1 MTGYER
7 VVHDISIRRG
17 DRAANRCVLKSLS
30 DVACE
35 VSESAD
41 TPDRRAAAAV
51 RGGQAGR
58 RDVRRPDPVH
68 SNRRIAAVARR
79 LTQDF
84 RGSKVPH
91 CIGIARR
98 FIVRAIARCRASGW
112 RGNPSSRSRALGAAN
127 PARGPVRRR
136 IGAAAR
142 KVPLIAR
149 NHASAHRTPGGCP
162 AFNLPIASCFPFV
175 PRPSGA
181 RRCHRTICLMP

>member
-7 VVHDISIRRG
+7 IVHDISIRRG
-17 DRAANRCVLKSLS
+17 DCAANQCVLKSLS
-30 DVACE
+30 DIACE

-41 TPDRRAAAAV
+41 TPDRRAAAAA
-51 RGGQAGR
+51 RGGQA

-68 SNRRIAAVARR
+68 SNRRIAAGARR

-84 RGSKVPH
+84 CRSNVPH

-98 FIVRAIARCRASGW
+98 LIVRVIG
-112 RGNPSSRSRALGAAN
+112 GAA
-127 PARGPVRRR
+127 PRGGVTILPVVRGPWAPRILRAGAVRRR

-149 NHASAHRTPGGCP
+149 KHASAHRTPGGRP
-162 AFNLPIASCFPFV
+162 AFNLSVASFFPFV

-181 RRCHRTICLMP
+181 RRCHRTICLML